1 MTMPHGLRSLAL
13 TLVGTLAAASLAAQA
28 APQVPTELS
37 LLGAVSLGRQQ
48 AVTATLANLNAR
60 VAGERVGIKRAEL
73 LPQIAGNAGITPQT
87 VNFEQFGLPG
97 VIGVTPPFTLY
108 SVQVTGSQMIFDAA
122 AIERLKAASD
132 SATVAGLDAQFAGS
146 LAGTAA
152 GLAYLRVLAATELVT
167 ARVADSAIAATLLA
181 QARQFQAAGVTPAI
195 DLTRNEV
202 NARAVQADLLNA
214 RNELARARLDLLR
227 LLNLPL
233 SATLRLTDSLGAAP
247 VDVPLVP
254 DSAVSFA
261 LGHRTD
267 VTAEAGRTEVARKN
281 LRAINNEYLPSLGVQ
296 GQYNWAGQQSD
307 RLLGSYSLMFGLH
320 IPVFDGM
327 RRQRRS
333 SEQSLRLE
341 AQQLRE
347 YDVKRQAEQEV
358 RRVPAR
364 PGHRGKRRRDRHR
377 PGRTRHAGVA
387 AGPRTLRGRR
397 RGQRGDHAGAGR
409 RGGGPER
416 AHPGPRELRRGPHHV
431 VPVPRRPRPAPV
443 TRPHSS
449 PTRA

>member
-1 MTMPHGLRSLAL
+1 MSMPHAMRALVLSALAAL
-13 TLVGTLAAASLAAQA
+13 TTAPLSAQA
-28 APQVPTELS
+28 VGQVPTELS
-37 LLGAVSLGRQQ
+37 LLGAVQLGRHQ

-60 VAGERVGIKRAEL
+60 VAGEKVGIRRADL
-73 LPQIAGNAGITPQT
+73 LPQLAGNAGVTPQT

-97 VIGVTPPFTLY
+97 ALGGVSPPFTLY
-108 SVQVTGSQMIFDAA
+108 SVQVTGSQVIFDAA

-132 SATVAGLDAQFAGS
+132 SATVAGLDAQHAGN

-152 GLAYLRVLAATELVT
+152 GLAYLRVLAGTEVVT

-181 QARQFQAAGVTPAI
+181 QAQQFQSAGVTPAI

-202 NARAVQADLLNA
+202 NARAVQSDLLNA
-214 RNELARARLDLLR
+214 RNELARAQLDLLR

-233 SATLRLTDSLGAAP
+233 DATLRLTDSLGATP

-261 LGHRTD
+261 LAHRTD

-281 LRAINNEYLPSLGVQ
+281 LRAINDEYLPSIGFQ

-320 IPVFDGM
+320 IPVFDGL

-333 SEQSLRLE
+333 SEQSIRLE

-347 YDVKRQAEQEV
+347 FDVKRQAEQEV
-358 RRVPAR
+358 RRALLDLATAESAVALATDRLQLATLELRQAR
-364 PGHRGKRRRDRHR
+364 ERFD
-377 PGRTRHAGVA
+377 AGVA
-387 AGPRTLRGRR
+387 GSVETTQSQAVVVSARNALIQARASYGVARVTLYQSLGVLDRL
-397 RGQRGDHAGAGR
+397 Q
-409 RGGGPER
+409 
-416 AHPGPRELRRGPHHV
+416 
-431 VPVPRRPRPAPV
+431 
-443 TRPHSS
+443 
-449 PTRA
+449 

>member
-1 MTMPHGLRSLAL
+1 
-13 TLVGTLAAASLAAQA
+13 
-28 APQVPTELS
+28 
-37 LLGAVSLGRQQ
+37 
-48 AVTATLANLNAR
+48 
-60 VAGERVGIKRAEL
+60 
-73 LPQIAGNAGITPQT
+73 
-87 VNFEQFGLPG
+87 
-97 VIGVTPPFTLY
+97 
-108 SVQVTGSQMIFDAA
+108 
-122 AIERLKAASD
+122 
-132 SATVAGLDAQFAGS
+132 
-146 LAGTAA
+146 
-152 GLAYLRVLAATELVT
+152 
-167 ARVADSAIAATLLA
+167 VADSAIAATLLA

-202 NARAVQADLLNA
+202 NARAVQADLLHA
-214 RNELARARLDLLR
+214 RNELARAQLDLLR

-247 VDVPLVP
+247 VEVPLVP

-281 LRAINNEYLPSLGVQ
+281 LRAVNNEYLPSLGFQ
-296 GQYNWAGQQSD
+296 GQYNWAGQQTD

-358 RRVPAR
+358 RRALLDLGTAETAVAIATDRVELATLELRQAR
-364 PGHRGKRRRDRHR
+364 ERFE
-377 PGRTRHAGVA
+377 AGVA
-387 AGPRTLRGRR
+387 GSVETTQAQAVVVAARNALIQARASYGVARITLYQSLGVLDRL
-397 RGQRGDHAGAGR
+397 Q
-409 RGGGPER
+409 
-416 AHPGPRELRRGPHHV
+416 
-431 VPVPRRPRPAPV
+431 
-443 TRPHSS
+443 
-449 PTRA
+449 

>member
-1 MTMPHGLRSLAL
+1 MTMPHWLRFPVLAL
-13 TLVGTLAAASLAAQA
+13 AGALAAAPLAAQA

-37 LLGAVSLGRQQ
+37 LLGAVRLGRQQ

-60 VAGERVGIKRAEL
+60 VAGERVGIKRADL
-73 LPQIAGNAGITPQT
+73 LPHIAGNAGITPQT

-132 SATVAGLDAQFAGS
+132 SASVAGLDAQYAGS

-214 RNELARARLDLLR
+214 RNELARAQLDLLR

-247 VDVPLVP
+247 VDVPLGP

-281 LRAINNEYLPSLGVQ
+281 LRAVNNEYLPSLGLQ

-341 AQQLRE
+341 AQQLHE
-347 YDVKRQAEQEV
+347 YDVSRQAEQEV
-358 RRVPAR
+358 RRALLDLGTAESAVAIATDRVDLATLELRQAR
-364 PGHRGKRRRDRHR
+364 ERFE
-377 PGRTRHAGVA
+377 AGVA
-387 AGPRTLRGRR
+387 GSVETTQAQAVVVASRNALIQARASYGVARITLYQSLGVLDRL
-397 RGQRGDHAGAGR
+397 Q
-409 RGGGPER
+409 
-416 AHPGPRELRRGPHHV
+416 
-431 VPVPRRPRPAPV
+431 
-443 TRPHSS
+443 
-449 PTRA
+449 

>member
-1 MTMPHGLRSLAL
+1 MTMPNWLRPFAFALAIV
-13 TLVGTLAAASLAAQA
+13 TRAAPLAAQA

-60 VAGERVGIKRAEL
+60 AAGQKVGIKRADL
-73 LPQIAGNAGITPQT
+73 LPQIAGAAAITPQT

-108 SVQVTGSQMIFDAA
+108 SVQVTGSQVIFDAA

-132 SATVAGLDAQFAGS
+132 SATVAGLDAQHAGS

-152 GLAYLRVLAATELVT
+152 GLAYLRVLAATELVK

-202 NARAVQADLLNA
+202 NARAVQSDLLNA
-214 RNELARARLDLLR
+214 RNELGRAQLDLLR

-233 SATLRLTDSLGAAP
+233 DATLRLTDSLGAAP

-254 DSAVSFA
+254 SEAVAFA
-261 LGHRTD
+261 LTHRTD

-281 LRAINNEYLPSLGVQ
+281 LRAVNNEYLPSLGVQ
-296 GQYNWAGQQSD
+296 GQYNWAGQESD
-307 RLLGSYSLMFGLH
+307 RLLGSYSLMFGVH
-320 IPVFDGM
+320 IPVFDGL
-327 RRQRRS
+327 RRQHRS
-333 SEQSLRLE
+333 SEQSIRLE

-347 YDVKRQAEQEV
+347 FDLKRQAEQEV
-358 RRVPAR
+358 RRSLLDLGTAESAVALATDRLDLATLELRQAR
-364 PGHRGKRRRDRHR
+364 ERFD
-377 PGRTRHAGVA
+377 AGVA
-387 AGPRTLRGRR
+387 GSVETTQAQAVVVAARNALIQARASYGVARITLYQSLGVLDRL
-397 RGQRGDHAGAGR
+397 Q
-409 RGGGPER
+409 
-416 AHPGPRELRRGPHHV
+416 
-431 VPVPRRPRPAPV
+431 
-443 TRPHSS
+443 
-449 PTRA
+449 

>member
-1 MTMPHGLRSLAL
+1 MSMPHPSRALILSVLAAL
-13 TLVGTLAAASLAAQA
+13 TAAPLRAQA
-28 APQVPTELS
+28 VGQVPTELS
-37 LLGAVSLGRQQ
+37 LLGAVQLGRHQ

-60 VAGERVGIKRAEL
+60 VAGEKVGIRRADL
-73 LPQIAGNAGITPQT
+73 LPQIGGNAGITPQT

-97 VIGVTPPFTLY
+97 AFGGVTPPFTLY
-108 SVQVTGSQMIFDAA
+108 SVQVTGSQVIFDAA

-132 SATVAGLDAQFAGS
+132 SATVAGLDAQHAGN

-152 GLAYLRVLAATELVT
+152 GLAYLRVLAAAEVVT

-181 QARQFQAAGVTPAI
+181 QARQFQSAGVTPAI

-202 NARAVQADLLNA
+202 NARAVQSDLLNA

-233 SATLRLTDSLGAAP
+233 DATLRLTDSLGATP

-254 DSAVSFA
+254 DSAVAFA
-261 LGHRTD
+261 LAHRTD

-281 LRAINNEYLPSLGVQ
+281 LRAINDEYLPTIGFQ

-320 IPVFDGM
+320 LPVFDGM

-333 SEQSLRLE
+333 SEQSIRLE

-347 YDVKRQAEQEV
+347 YDVKRQAEQDV
-358 RRVPAR
+358 RRALLDLATAEGAVALATDRLQLATLELRQAR
-364 PGHRGKRRRDRHR
+364 ERFD
-377 PGRTRHAGVA
+377 AGVA
-387 AGPRTLRGRR
+387 GSVETTQSQAVVVSARNALIQARASYGVARVTLYQSLGVLDRL
-397 RGQRGDHAGAGR
+397 Q
-409 RGGGPER
+409 
-416 AHPGPRELRRGPHHV
+416 
-431 VPVPRRPRPAPV
+431 
-443 TRPHSS
+443 
-449 PTRA
+449 

>member
-1 MTMPHGLRSLAL
+1 M
-13 TLVGTLAAASLAAQA
+13 
-28 APQVPTELS
+28 
-37 LLGAVSLGRQQ
+37 
-48 AVTATLANLNAR
+48 TATLANLNAR
-60 VAGERVGIKRAEL
+60 VAGERVGIKRADL

-132 SATVAGLDAQFAGS
+132 SATVAGLDAQYAGS

-281 LRAINNEYLPSLGVQ
+281 LRAINNEYLPSLGFQ

-358 RRVPAR
+358 RRALLDLGTAESAVAIATD
-364 PGHRGKRRRDRHR
+364 RRRA
-377 PGRTRHAGVA
+377 RHAGTA
-387 AGPRTLRGRR
+387 AGPRAVRCRRGRQR
-397 RGQRGDHAGAGR
+397 RDHAGPGR

-416 AHPGPRELRRGPHHV
+416 AHPGPRELRRGPHHPV
-431 VPVPRRPRPAPV
+431 SVPRRPRPAPV